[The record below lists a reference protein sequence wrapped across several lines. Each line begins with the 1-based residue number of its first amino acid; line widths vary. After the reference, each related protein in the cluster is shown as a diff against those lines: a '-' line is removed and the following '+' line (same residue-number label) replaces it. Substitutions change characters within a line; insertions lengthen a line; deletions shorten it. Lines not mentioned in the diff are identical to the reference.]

1 MAATLEDAI
10 QTGLRDVEVIEEVK
24 EVEEVESS
32 SEGEVEVN
40 EALTAREKAMDEIFS
55 TREKELE
62 EEIGE
67 SFNEVDSSE
76 EVEEV
81 EEVEVAKDSPIW
93 KDGDNWMT
101 TVKVDGEEVN
111 VSFDSLKNSHQKD
124 KASQKRFEEA
134 AGFARQV
141 QEREKQLNAYI
152 STMNKQQPG
161 QESSP
166 SNDATPEMSEDK
178 SELVKKYHQAL
189 YDDNAEEAA
198 ELLVKLTNSGRTNGA
213 TPNVDQAVQ
222 EAFQRHM
229 AQQQVENQRQQ
240 EWAYHKSR
248 EDSVNWFNDQYP
260 DIANIS
266 EFRAIADNKTIELQR
281 DNPSWTPQQII
292 QEAAE
297 STRQWVEKTLPKQK
311 EDVRVRRKKNI
322 TSHPKSAS
330 ASVQIDD
337 GDPDPETVTDVIEE
351 MKQSRLKHL
360 L

>member
-1 MAATLEDAI
+1 MATLEDAVR
-10 QTGLRDVEVIEEVK
+10 TGLEDVEVIEEV
-24 EVEEVESS
+24 V
-32 SEGEVEVN
+32 EGEKSLSESEEDVE
-40 EALTAREKAMDEIFS
+40 LSAREKAMDEIFS
-55 TREKELE
+55 RREKQLE

-67 SFNEVDSSE
+67 GFDEGVSSE
-76 EVEEV
+76 EVKEIEEV
-81 EEVEVAKDSPIW
+81 AVAENLPIW

-111 VSFDSLKNSHQKD
+111 VSFDSLKSSHQKD

-134 AGFARQV
+134 AGYARQLK
-141 QEREKQLNAYI
+141 EREQHLNVYI
-152 STMNKQQPG
+152 SKMNEPQSK
-161 QESSP
+161 EELSP
-166 SNDATPEMSEDK
+166 SNDAAPEVSEDK
-178 SELVKKYHQAL
+178 SELVKSYHQAL

-198 ELLVKLTNSGRTNGA
+198 ELLVKLTHSGRTNSA

-222 EAFQRHM
+222 QAFQRHM
-229 AQQQVENQRQQ
+229 AQQQVENQRQE

-248 EDSVNWFNDQYP
+248 EDSVHWFNDQYP
-260 DIANIS
+260 DIANTP

-281 DNPSWTPQQII
+281 DNPTWTPQQII

-322 TSHPKSAS
+322 ASHPKSAS
-330 ASVQIDD
+330 ASQI
-337 GDPDPETVTDVIEE
+337 GDSEPDPETVADIIEE
-351 MKQSRLKHL
+351 MRQSRLKHL

>member
-10 QTGLRDVEVIEEVK
+10 QTGLEEVETIE
-24 EVEEVESS
+24 EVEEVEEVKSTAK
-32 SEGEVEVN
+32 EEEVE
-40 EALTAREKAMDEIFS
+40 LSAREKAMDEIFS
-55 TREKELE
+55 AREKQLA
-62 EEIGE
+62 EEIGVDFE
-67 SFNEVDSSE
+67 EVDSSE

-81 EEVEVAKDSPIW
+81 KEVEAVSDDSPIW

-111 VSFDSLKNSHQKD
+111 VSFDSLKTSHQKD

-134 AGFARQV
+134 AGYSRQV
-141 QEREKQLNAYI
+141 QEREQKLNDYI
-152 STMNKQQPG
+152 AQMKQQPQD
-161 QESSP
+161 QEPSP
-166 SNDATPEMSEDK
+166 SDEATPDESVDK

-213 TPNVDQAVQ
+213 TLNVDQAVQ
-222 EAFQRHM
+222 HAFKRHL
-229 AQQQVENQRQQ
+229 AQQQVEDQRKQ

-260 DIANIS
+260 DIANVP

-281 DNPSWTPQQII
+281 DNPSWNPQQII
-292 QEAAE
+292 SEAAE
-297 STRQWVEKTLPKQK
+297 ATRQWVGKTLPKQK

-322 TSHPKSAS
+322 TSQPKSAS
-330 ASVQIDD
+330 ASAQIGEDD
-337 GDPDPETVTDVIEE
+337 PEPETVKDIIEE

>member
-10 QTGLRDVEVIEEVK
+10 QTGLEDVEVIEE

-32 SEGEVEVN
+32 SEDEVN
-40 EALTAREKAMDEIFS
+40 EALSTREKAMDEIFA
-55 TREKELE
+55 TREKQLE

-67 SFNEVDSSE
+67 SFNEVVSSE

-81 EEVEVAKDSPIW
+81 EGVEVSNDLPIW

-111 VSFDSLKNSHQKD
+111 VAFDSLKNSHQKD

-134 AGFARQV
+134 AEYGRQI
-141 QEREKQLNAYI
+141 QEREAHLNAYI
-152 STMNKQQPG
+152 SKTRQTPSPQQ
-161 QESSP
+161 SP
-166 SNDATPEMSEDK
+166 PPNDAAPERSEDR
-178 SELVKKYHQAL
+178 SELAKKYHQAL

-213 TPNVDQAVQ
+213 TQNVDQAVQ
-222 EAFQRHM
+222 QALQRHM
-229 AQQQVENQRQQ
+229 AQQEVQ
-240 EWAYHKSR
+240 EERKQKWAYRKSM
-248 EDSVNWFNDQYP
+248 EESVNWFNDQYP
-260 DIANIS
+260 DIANNS

-281 DNPSWTPQQII
+281 ENPSWSPQQII
-292 QEAAE
+292 QEAADL
-297 STRQWVEKTLPKQK
+297 TRQWVNKTLPKQK

-337 GDPDPETVTDVIEE
+337 GDPDPETVADVIEE
-351 MKQSRLKHL
+351 MRQSRLKHL

>member
-1 MAATLEDAI
+1 MATLEDAI
-10 QTGLRDVEVIEEVK
+10 KTGLEDVEVIEE
-24 EVEEVESS
+24 EVEEERSS
-32 SEGEVEVN
+32 SEDEVN
-40 EALTAREKAMDEIFS
+40 EALSTREKAMDEIFA
-55 TREKELE
+55 TRQKELE

-81 EEVEVAKDSPIW
+81 KEVAVSDDLPIW

-101 TVKVDGEEVN
+101 TVKVDGEEVH
-111 VSFDSLKNSHQKD
+111 VSFDSLKTSHQKD

-134 AGFARQV
+134 AGYARQV
-141 QEREKQLNAYI
+141 QNREKELNTYI
-152 STMNKQQPG
+152 ASMNQNQQ
-161 QESSP
+161 QEASQP
-166 SNDATPEMSEDK
+166 SQDAEPEVSVDK

-189 YDDNAEEAA
+189 YDDNADDAA
-198 ELLVKLTNSGRTNGA
+198 ELLVKLTNSGRTNNA

-222 EAFQRHM
+222 HAFERHM

-260 DIANIS
+260 DIANVS

-281 DNPSWTPQQII
+281 DNPNWTPQQII

-297 STRQWVEKTLPKQK
+297 TTRQWVEKTLPKRR

-322 TSHPKSAS
+322 TSQPKSAS
-330 ASVQIDD
+330 ASAQI
-337 GDPDPETVTDVIEE
+337 GDSEPDPETVADIIEE
-351 MKQSRLKHL
+351 MRQSRLKHL